1 MSDDN
6 LLAEQVD
13 RLLADRVDAK
23 LIAAAE
29 AGSWPTAL
37 WDELVAMGLTLALVP
52 EEQDGAGLGWAEAG
66 TIFTALGRHAAPV
79 PLGETMLAAWALAAA
94 GIAVPDGVLSLALP
108 DEAVP
113 WGEQAAHVVAID
125 ETELRLLATPQ
136 GTAQRTIGR
145 DPRSHLDLT
154 GCKAISTGN
163 LPGGVARLNALAAI
177 MRAAQMAGA
186 MRRILELC
194 LEYANVRSQFGR
206 PIGKFQAVQHMIA
219 VLATETAAAEVAA
232 AIGLRAAGQAD
243 PALGAGIAKTRTGM
257 AAASVA
263 ALAHQVHA
271 AIGVTDE
278 YSLHYFTRRLWQW
291 RSEFGS
297 EHAWAQR
304 IGRSARAAGGA
315 GLWPLITRGS

>member
-13 RLLADRVDAK
+13 RLLTDRVDAK

-29 AGSWPTAL
+29 AGAWPAAL

-66 TIFTALGRHAAPV
+66 TIFAALGRHAAPV

-108 DEAVP
+108 GEAVP
-113 WGEQAAHVVAID
+113 WGEQARHVVAID

-177 MRAAQMAGA
+177 LRAAQMAGA

-232 AIGLRAAGQAD
+232 AIGLRAASQAD
-243 PALGAGIAKTRTGM
+243 PAMGAGIARTRTGM

-304 IGRSARAAGGA
+304 IGRTTRAAGGA
-315 GLWPLITRGS
+315 GLWPLITQGS